1 VDERTRLDPS
11 GWAGVERI
19 ALSTAGVLT
28 AAFGLAVLIGGSSS
42 VPLLRDIHEAW
53 PSVSPALAL
62 WLLVAGVALVA
73 LGATPEAL
81 STWTRD
87 LRFSAPRQTLVLSA
101 AALATVLATCVA
113 LAHGDSERDQRH
125 TRLLSIAENDM
136 RHATVGPID
145 RLTDV
150 ASTVQGPL
158 SVRRPQFDA
167 LAKRLLTEPA
177 LTSVALARSAGGPA
191 PARAGTDD
199 APGRP
204 QRYKIVFSRSRGRTT
219 ASRDAV
225 ELPAGRAALE
235 GAIRSGETRATQLL
249 PAVDGSPPSIAV
261 AVPVRPSSAGA
272 SGAFLTTFSAQAV
285 RAAVA
290 AHLPERLRFAVS
302 EGDAPMPSLHNA
314 KLRHVKLG
322 DREWSL
328 ALEEPAARQ
337 GLALATLLVGGLL
350 TILIAVVGSQ
360 ALRRERDALGLIA
373 VRRDERDRAELARRA
388 AEERSRVLAET
399 STDLICVL
407 APSGALRYA
416 SPACREL
423 LGAEPDD
430 LLGRPFVDLVH
441 PEDAVGVTAVLGA
454 SGEREDPVSFT
465 HRMRRAGGPPVW
477 VETRVRVVRD
487 PVTRAVVESH
497 ATVRDVAERMHSQ
510 AALAEAEERFR
521 SAFEEAPIGMALT
534 SPDFRFLRVNRA
546 LCQITG
552 YTPSQLEGL
561 PVASITHPDDL
572 KADWQARGA
581 MLEGELSSHRAE
593 RRYLHASGSAVWVM
607 INSTLVR
614 DADGVPLH
622 FLSQMQDITERRRH
636 EAELRHMADH
646 DPLTGLLNRRS
657 FERELERH
665 VAYVQRYGPKGA
677 AIVLDL
683 DHFKTV
689 NDTLGHSAGD
699 ELIVRVAHALRSRL
713 RESDVLARLGGD
725 EFAILLPEASHEE
738 ADGVAI
744 AVLDA
749 VRTLAVPTA
758 TGRTR
763 TVTASLGMARFDSG
777 QRLSG
782 EDVLVNADL
791 AMYDA
796 KESGRDQL
804 AAYAAPEQQETRL
817 EARISWAD
825 MIRDALAEDRFVLHA
840 QPIVDLDTGDVT
852 QYELLLRMRDPDGD
866 LISPA
871 AFLPVAERFDLM
883 AAIDRWVVTR
893 AIQMV
898 GAERRRGRDLVVE
911 VNISG
916 RSAGDPELLELIERE
931 LASAD
936 VDPHQI
942 IFEITETIAVSN
954 IPRAQHFAAR
964 LADLG
969 CRFALDD
976 FGAGFGSFYYLKH
989 LPFDYLKID
998 GEFVRHSAVDATDQ
1012 LVIQAVV
1019 DIARG
1024 LGKRTIAEHVG
1035 DRETAA
1041 LLRRMGVDHAQGF
1054 HHGEPAPLGD
1064 WLPEP
1069 DAFALS

>member
-1 VDERTRLDPS
+1 MDERTRLDPS
-11 GWAGVERI
+11 GWAGLERI

-28 AAFGLAVLIGGSSS
+28 TAFGIAILLGGTSTI
-42 VPLLRDIHEAW
+42 PLLRDVHEAW

-73 LGATPEAL
+73 LGASPEAL
-81 STWTRD
+81 GSWTRD
-87 LRFSAPRQTLVLSA
+87 MRLSAPRQTLLLGA

-113 LAHGDSERDQRH
+113 VAHGSRERDERQE
-125 TRLLSIAENDM
+125 RLLAIAHNDM
-136 RHATVGPID
+136 THGAVGPID

-158 SVRRPQFDA
+158 SVRRAQFDA
-167 LAKRLLTEPA
+167 LAERLLRQRA
-177 LTSVALARSAGGPA
+177 LTSVALARSTGGRA
-191 PARAGTDD
+191 PARSGADD
-199 APGRP
+199 APSRPGRF
-204 QRYKIVFSRSRGRTT
+204 RIIFSSSRGSGSPTRQ
-219 ASRDAV
+219 AV
-225 ELPAGRAALE
+225 QLSAGRAALE
-235 GAIRSGETRATQLL
+235 GAIRSGETRATEIL
-249 PAVDGSPPSIAV
+249 PAVGGSPRSIAV
-261 AVPVRPSSAGA
+261 AVPVRAAGGGV
-272 SGAFLTTFSAQAV
+272 SGAFLTTFSVQGV

-290 AHLPERLRFAVS
+290 AHLPKATRVAVVQ
-302 EGDAPMPSLHNA
+302 GDAPVALSHPLS
-314 KLRHVKLG
+314 RRVRLG
-322 DREWSL
+322 DRVWTL
-328 ALEEPAARQ
+328 AVEQPSANQ

-350 TILIAVVGSQ
+350 TILIGVVGSQ
-360 ALRRERDALGLIA
+360 AMRRERHALGLVA
-373 VRRDERDRAELARRA
+373 ARRAERDRAELARLE
-388 AEERSRVLAET
+388 AEARSRVLAET

-407 APSGALRYA
+407 EPTGAVRYA
-416 SPACREL
+416 SPACR
-423 LGAEPDD
+423 D
-430 LLGRPFVDLVH
+430 LLGLEPDALLGRAFTDLV
-441 PEDAVGVTAVLGA
+441 DAQDAAGVAAVLA
-454 SGEREDPVSFT
+454 DTSRPEEAPVSIT
-465 HRMRRAGGPPVW
+465 HRMRRGSGSVW

-487 PVTRAVVESH
+487 PVTRQVVESH
-497 ATVRDVAERMHSQ
+497 ATVRDVAERMRSQ

-552 YTPSQLEGL
+552 YPPAQLEGL

-572 KADWQARGA
+572 KADWETRGA
-581 MLEGELSSHRAE
+581 MLEGEMSSHRAE
-593 RRYLHASGSAVWVM
+593 RRYLHASGSAVWVA

-614 DADGVPLH
+614 DGDGKPLH

-665 VAYVQRYGPKGA
+665 VAYVERYGPKGA

-683 DHFKTV
+683 DHFKTI

-725 EFAILLPEASHEE
+725 EFAILLPEATPEE
-738 ADGVAI
+738 ADAVAA
-744 AVLDA
+744 AVLEA

-763 TVTASLGMARFDSG
+763 TVTASLGIALFDSK
-777 QRLSG
+777 QPMTG

-796 KESGRDQL
+796 KEAGRDQL
-804 AAYAAPEQQETRL
+804 AAYDGPEQPETRI

-840 QPIVDLDTGDVT
+840 QPIVDLATGEAT
-852 QYELLLRMRDPDGD
+852 QYELLLRMRGPDGG
-866 LISPA
+866 LIGPS

-893 AIQMV
+893 AIRMV
-898 GAERRRGRDLVVE
+898 GAELRRGRRLVVE

-931 LASAD
+931 LRTSE
-936 VDPHQI
+936 VCPSQI

-998 GEFVRHSAVDATDQ
+998 GEFVRHSASDATDQ

-1024 LGKRTIAEHVG
+1024 LGKRTVAEHVG
-1035 DRETAA
+1035 DHETAD

-1054 HHGEPAPLGD
+1054 HLGEPAPLGD
-1064 WLPEP
+1064 WLPAAEV
-1069 DAFALS
+1069 ALT

>member
-11 GWAGVERI
+11 WAGLERI

-28 AAFGLAVLIGGSSS
+28 AAFGAAVLLGGTSTL
-42 VPLLRDIHEAW
+42 PLLRDVHQAW
-53 PSVSPALAL
+53 PSISPALAL

-73 LGATPEAL
+73 LGASPEAL
-81 STWTRD
+81 GTWTREMR
-87 LRFSAPRQTLVLSA
+87 LSAPRQTLVLA
-101 AALATVLATCVA
+101 TAALATVLASCVA
-113 LAHGDSERDQRH
+113 VGHGNSERDQRH
-125 TRLLSIAENDM
+125 ARLLAIAENDM
-136 RHATVGPID
+136 RHATVGAID

-158 SVRRPQFDA
+158 SVRRSQFDA
-167 LAKRLLTEPA
+167 LSARLLDQRA
-177 LTSVALARSAGGPA
+177 LTSVALARSTGGRA
-191 PARAGTDD
+191 PARSGADD

-204 QRYKIVFSRSRGRTT
+204 ERFSIVFSSSRGKADPTRE
-219 ASRDAV
+219 AV
-225 ELPAGRAALE
+225 QQSAGRATLQ
-235 GAIRSGETRATQLL
+235 GAIRSGETRATQTL

-261 AVPVRPSSAGA
+261 AVPVGAAGSGV
-272 SGAFLTTFSAQAV
+272 SGAFLTTFSASGV

-290 AHLPERLRFAVS
+290 AHLPKSTRVAVVQNGEPVS
-302 EGDAPMPSLHNA
+302 GLHNPM
-314 KLRHVKLG
+314 RRRVRLG
-322 DREWSL
+322 DRVWTVAVEQ
-328 ALEEPAARQ
+328 PAARQ

-350 TILIAVVGSQ
+350 TILIGVVGSQ
-360 ALRRERDALGLIA
+360 SMRRERDALGLIA
-373 VRRDERDRAELARRA
+373 VRRAERDRAELARLE
-388 AEERSRVLAET
+388 AEARSRVLAET

-407 APSGALRYA
+407 EPTGAVRYA
-416 SPACREL
+416 SPACRDL
-423 LGAEPDD
+423 LGLEPEQ
-430 LLGRPFVDLVH
+430 LLGRPFTDLVH
-441 PEDAVGVTAVLGA
+441 ADDAAGVAAVLSN
-454 SGEREDPVSFT
+454 SGDGEESPVSIT
-465 HRMRRAGGPPVW
+465 HRMRRASGAVW

-487 PVTRAVVESH
+487 HATGEVVESH
-497 ATVRDVAERMHSQ
+497 ATVRDVAERMQSQ

-552 YTPSQLEGL
+552 YTPAQLEGL

-572 KADWQARGA
+572 KADWEARGA
-581 MLEGELSSHRAE
+581 MLEGELSGHRGE
-593 RRYLHASGSAVWVM
+593 RRYLHASGSAVWVA

-614 DADGVPLH
+614 DGDGKPLH

-665 VAYVQRYGPKGA
+665 VAYVERYGPRGA
-677 AIVLDL
+677 ALVLDL
-683 DHFKTV
+683 DHFKAI

-725 EFAILLPEASHEE
+725 EFAILLPEATPED
-738 ADGVAI
+738 AQGVAA
-744 AVLDA
+744 AVLDS

-763 TVTASLGMARFDSG
+763 TVTASLGIALFDSG
-777 QRLSG
+777 QALTG

-796 KESGRDQL
+796 KEAGRDQL
-804 AAYAAPEQQETRL
+804 SAYDAPEQPATRT

-840 QPIVDLDTGDVT
+840 QPIVDLSTGEAT
-852 QYELLLRMRDPDGD
+852 QYELLLRMRGPDGE
-866 LISPA
+866 LIGPA

-883 AAIDRWVVTR
+883 AAIDKWVVTR
-893 AIQMV
+893 AIRMV
-898 GAERRRGRDLVVE
+898 GDERRRGRALTVE

-916 RSAGDPELLELIERE
+916 RSAGDPELLALIERE
-931 LASAD
+931 LRTSD
-936 VDPHQI
+936 VSPSQI

-998 GEFVRHSAVDATDQ
+998 GEFVRHSAGDPTDQ

-1024 LGKRTIAEHVG
+1024 LGKRTVAEHVG
-1035 DRETAA
+1035 DSETAE
-1041 LLRRMGVDHAQGF
+1041 LLQRMGVDHAQGF
-1054 HHGEPAPLGD
+1054 HLGKPAPLSD

-1069 DAFALS
+1069 DAVALA

>member
-1 VDERTRLDPS
+1 MS
-11 GWAGVERI
+11 GWAGLERI

-28 AAFGLAVLIGGSSS
+28 AAFGVAVLLGGTSS
-42 VPLLRDIHEAW
+42 VPVLRDIHQAW

-62 WLLVAGVALVA
+62 WLLVSGIALVA
-73 LGATPEAL
+73 LGSSPEAL
-81 STWTRD
+81 GSWTRD
-87 LRFSAPRQTLVLSA
+87 LRLSQPRQTLVLA
-101 AALATVLATCVA
+101 LAALATVLATCVA
-113 LAHGDSERDQRH
+113 VAHGDRERDQRH
-125 TRLLSIAENDM
+125 ERQLAIAENDM
-136 RHATVGPID
+136 IHATVGPID

-158 SVRRPQFDA
+158 SVRRSQFDA
-167 LAKRLLTEPA
+167 LASRLLDQRA
-177 LTSVALARSAGGPA
+177 LTSVALARSAGGGA
-191 PARAGTDD
+191 SVRSGADEAR
-199 APGRP
+199 GRP
-204 QRYKIVFSRSRGRTT
+204 QRFTIVFSSSRGKGSPTRE
-219 ASRDAV
+219 AV
-225 ELPAGRAALE
+225 EQSAGRAALQ
-235 GAIRSGETRATQLL
+235 GAIRSGETRATEIL
-249 PAVDGSPPSIAV
+249 PAVDGSPQSIAV
-261 AVPVRPSSAGA
+261 AVPVRAAGSGA
-272 SGAFLTTFSAQAV
+272 SGAFLTTFSAEGV
-285 RAAVA
+285 RDAVA
-290 AHLPERLRFAVS
+290 SHLQDGTRVAVV
-302 EGDAPMPSLHNA
+302 EGDAPA
-314 KLRHVKLG
+314 AGLRHPLRKRVRLG
-322 DREWSL
+322 DRVWTVAVEQ
-328 ALEEPAARQ
+328 PAARQ

-360 ALRRERDALGLIA
+360 SLRRERDALGLIA
-373 VRRDERDRAELARRA
+373 IRRAERDRAELARLE
-388 AEERSRVLAET
+388 AEQRSRVLAET

-407 APSGALRYA
+407 EPDGAVRYA
-416 SPACREL
+416 SPACR
-423 LGAEPDD
+423 D
-430 LLGRPFVDLVH
+430 LLGLEPEQLLGRAFTDLVH
-441 PEDAVGVTAVLGA
+441 EDDAAGVAVLLGGREGA
-454 SGEREDPVSFT
+454 PVSIT
-465 HRMRRAGGPPVW
+465 HRMRRAEGTVW
-477 VETRVRVVRD
+477 VETRLRVVRD
-487 PVTRAVVESH
+487 PATGAVVESH
-497 ATVRDVAERMHSQ
+497 ATVRDVAERMQSQ

-552 YTPSQLEGL
+552 YTPAQLEGL

-572 KADWQARGA
+572 KADWEARGA
-581 MLEGELSSHRAE
+581 MLEGELSGHRAE
-593 RRYLHASGSAVWVM
+593 RRYLHASGSAVWVA

-614 DADGVPLH
+614 DADGKPLH

-665 VAYVQRYGPKGA
+665 VSYVERYGPKGA

-683 DHFKTV
+683 DHFKTI

-725 EFAILLPEASHEE
+725 EFAILLPEATPEE
-738 ADGVAI
+738 ADAVAA
-744 AVLDA
+744 AVLDS

-763 TVTASLGMARFDSG
+763 TVTASLGIALFDSG
-777 QRLSG
+777 ERITG

-804 AAYAAPEQQETRL
+804 AAYDAPERPETRI

-840 QPIVDLDTGDVT
+840 QPIIDLASGEAT
-852 QYELLLRMRDPDGD
+852 QYELLLRMRGADGE
-866 LISPA
+866 LIPPS

-883 AAIDRWVVTR
+883 AAIDRWVVAR
-893 AIQMV
+893 AIRMV
-898 GAERRRGRDLVVE
+898 GAELRAGRRLVVE

-916 RSAGDPELLELIERE
+916 RSAGDPELLELIEHE
-931 LASAD
+931 LQANEVCPS
-936 VDPHQI
+936 QI

-998 GEFVRHSAVDATDQ
+998 GEFVRHSAADPTDQ

-1024 LGKRTIAEHVG
+1024 LGKRTVAEHVG
-1035 DRETAA
+1035 DSETAE

-1054 HHGEPAPLGD
+1054 HLGEPAPLGD
-1064 WLPEP
+1064 WLPE
-1069 DAFALS
+1069 AEVALT

>member
-1 VDERTRLDPS
+1 M
-11 GWAGVERI
+11 
-19 ALSTAGVLT
+19 T
-28 AAFGLAVLIGGSSS
+28 AAFGVSVLLGGTSTIP
-42 VPLLRDIHEAW
+42 VLRDVHQAW
-53 PSVSPALAL
+53 PSITPALAL
-62 WLLVAGVALVA
+62 WLLVAGGGLIA
-73 LGATPEAL
+73 LGSSPEAL
-81 STWTRD
+81 GTWTRD
-87 LRFSAPRQTLVLSA
+87 MRRSAPRQTLVLVIT
-101 AALATVLATCVA
+101 ALATVLATCVA
-113 LAHGDSERDQRH
+113 VAHGDSERDQRH
-125 TRLLSIAENDM
+125 ERQLAIAENDLL
-136 RHATVGPID
+136 HATVGPLD

-158 SVRRPQFDA
+158 SVRRAQFDA
-167 LAKRLLTEPA
+167 LASRLLDQKA
-177 LTSVALARSAGGPA
+177 LTSIALARSAGHGA
-191 PARAGTDD
+191 PVRSGADD
-199 APGRP
+199 ASTHP
-204 QRYKIVFSRSRGRTT
+204 QRFKIVYSTSRGKGDPT
-219 ASRDAV
+219 RDAIQQS
-225 ELPAGRAALE
+225 AARTALQ
-235 GAIRSGETRATQLL
+235 GAIRSGDTRSTGVL
-249 PAVDGSPPSIAV
+249 PAVGGSPRSLAV
-261 AVPVRPSSAGA
+261 AVPVRAAGSGA
-272 SGAFLTTFSAQAV
+272 SGAFLATFSVPAV
-285 RAAVA
+285 RAAVG
-290 AHLPERLRFAVS
+290 AHLPPHTRIALAQ
-302 EGDAPMPSLHNA
+302 GDAVDGLPNA
-314 KLRHVKLG
+314 LEKRVHLG
-322 DREWSL
+322 DRDWTIAVGQPE
-328 ALEEPAARQ
+328 ARQ

-350 TILIAVVGSQ
+350 TILIGVVGSQ
-360 ALRRERDALGLIA
+360 ARRRERDALGVIA
-373 VRRDERDRAELARRA
+373 MRRAERDHAELARLE
-388 AEERSRVLAET
+388 AEARSRVLAET

-407 APSGALRYA
+407 EPDGSVRYA
-416 SPACREL
+416 SPACR
-423 LGAEPDD
+423 D
-430 LLGRPFVDLVH
+430 LLGLEPEALLGRAFTDLVH
-441 PEDAVGVTAVLGA
+441 EDDAAGVAAVLGG
-454 SGEREDPVSFT
+454 GEEAPVSIT
-465 HRMRRAGGPPVW
+465 HRMRRPSGEVW
-477 VETRVRVVRD
+477 VETRLRVVRD
-487 PVTRAVVESH
+487 PATRALVETH

-552 YTPSQLEGL
+552 YTAQQLEGL

-572 KADWQARGA
+572 KADWEARGA

-593 RRYLHASGSAVWVM
+593 RRYLHASGSAVWVAV
-607 INSTLVR
+607 NSTLVR
-614 DADGVPLH
+614 NADGKPLH
-622 FLSQMQDITERRRH
+622 FLSQMQDVTERRRH

-665 VAYVQRYGPKGA
+665 VAYVERYGPKGA

-683 DHFKTV
+683 DHFKTI

-725 EFAILLPEASHEE
+725 EFAILLPEATPEE
-738 ADGVAI
+738 ADAVSA

-763 TVTASLGMARFDSG
+763 TVTASLGVALFDSADK
-777 QRLSG
+777 LTG

-804 AAYAAPEQQETRL
+804 ASYDAPERPETRI

-825 MIRDALAEDRFVLHA
+825 MIRDALAEDAFVLHA
-840 QPIVDLDTGDVT
+840 QPIVDLSTGEAT
-852 QYELLLRMRDPDGD
+852 QYELLLRMRGADGE
-866 LISPA
+866 LIPPS

-883 AAIDRWVVTR
+883 AAIDRWVVAR
-893 AIQMV
+893 AIRMV
-898 GAERRRGRDLVVE
+898 GTELRAGRRLIVE

-916 RSAGDPELLELIERE
+916 RSAGDPELLELIEHE
-931 LASAD
+931 LTANEVCPS
-936 VDPHQI
+936 QI

-998 GEFVRHSAVDATDQ
+998 GEFVRHSAADPTDQ

-1024 LGKRTIAEHVG
+1024 LGKRTVAEHVG
-1035 DRETAA
+1035 DDETAA
-1041 LLRRMGVDHAQGF
+1041 LLQRMGVDHAQGF
-1054 HHGEPAPLGD
+1054 HLGEPAPLGD
-1064 WLPEP
+1064 WLPEVEL
-1069 DAFALS
+1069 ALT

>member
-1 VDERTRLDPS
+1 M
-11 GWAGVERI
+11 
-19 ALSTAGVLT
+19 T
-28 AAFGLAVLIGGSSS
+28 AAFGLAVLLGGAATLPVLS
-42 VPLLRDIHEAW
+42 DIHQAW
-53 PSVSPALAL
+53 PTMSPALAL
-62 WLLVAGVALVA
+62 WLLVAGIALVA
-73 LGATPEAL
+73 LSSSPESL
-81 STWTRD
+81 GSWPRR
-87 LRFSAPRQTLVLSA
+87 LRLTQPRQTLVLA
-101 AALATVLATCVA
+101 LAALATVLTTCVA
-113 LAHGDSERDQRH
+113 IAHGDSERDQRH
-125 TRLLSIAENDM
+125 QRQLAIAENDM
-136 RHATVGPID
+136 RHATVAPID

-158 SVRRPQFDA
+158 SVRPAQFDA
-167 LAKRLLTEPA
+167 LAARLLDQPA
-177 LTSVALARSAGGPA
+177 LTSLALARSAGDGA
-191 PARAGTDD
+191 SVRSRADE
-199 APGRP
+199 AAGRAE
-204 QRYKIVFSRSRGRTT
+204 RFTIGYTRSRGAGSPTRV
-219 ASRDAV
+219 AV
-225 ELPAGRAALE
+225 QQAAGRVALQ
-235 GAIRSGETRATQLL
+235 GAIRSGETRATEIL
-249 PAVDGSPPSIAV
+249 PAVNGAPQSIAV
-261 AVPVRPSSAGA
+261 AVPVRASGSGV
-272 SGAFLTTFSAQAV
+272 SGAFLATFSVPGVRSAVAGHLQRGDRTQAV
-285 RAAVA
+285 EAGAPIA
-290 AHLPERLRFAVS
+290 GLRNPLTTRV
-302 EGDAPMPSLHNA
+302 
-314 KLRHVKLG
+314 RVG
-322 DREWSL
+322 DRPWTVAVEQ
-328 ALEEPAARQ
+328 PPARQ

-360 ALRRERDALGLIA
+360 ALRRERDALGVIA
-373 VRRDERDRAELARRA
+373 MRRAERDQAELARLE
-388 AEERSRVLAET
+388 AERRSRVLAET

-407 APSGALRYA
+407 EPDGAIRYA
-416 SPACREL
+416 SPACHEL
-423 LGAEPDD
+423 LGLDPEQ
-430 LLGRPFVDLVH
+430 LLGRAFTDLVH
-441 PEDAVGVTAVLGA
+441 ADDAAGVAALLGQHEEA
-454 SGEREDPVSFT
+454 PVSIT
-465 HRMRRAGGPPVW
+465 HRMRRPEGAVW
-477 VETRVRVVRD
+477 VETRLRVVRD
-487 PVTRAVVESH
+487 TVTRAVLESH
-497 ATVRDVAERMHSQ
+497 ATVRDVGERMQSQ

-552 YTPSQLEGL
+552 YTPQQLEGL

-572 KADWQARGA
+572 KADWEARGA
-581 MLEGELSSHRAE
+581 MLEGELSTHRAE
-593 RRYLHASGSAVWVM
+593 RRYLHAAGSAVWVAV
-607 INSTLVR
+607 NSTLVR
-614 DADGVPLH
+614 DSDGRPLH

-665 VAYVQRYGPKGA
+665 VAYVERYGPKGA

-683 DHFKTV
+683 DHFKTI

-725 EFAILLPEASHEE
+725 EFAILLPEATKEE
-738 ADGVAI
+738 TDAVAG

-763 TVTASLGMARFDSG
+763 TVTASLGIALFDSAE
-777 QRLSG
+777 RLTG

-796 KESGRDQL
+796 KEAGRDQL
-804 AAYAAPEQQETRL
+804 AAYDAPERPDTRI
-817 EARISWAD
+817 EARLSWAD
-825 MIRDALAEDRFVLHA
+825 MIRDALAEDAFVLHA
-840 QPIVDLDTGDVT
+840 QPIVDLASGEAT
-852 QYELLLRMRDPDGD
+852 QYELLLRMRGADGD
-866 LISPA
+866 LIGPS

-883 AAIDRWVVTR
+883 GAIDRWVVAR
-893 AIQMV
+893 AIRMV
-898 GAERRRGRDLVVE
+898 GAERRAGRELTVE

-916 RSAGDPELLELIERE
+916 RSAGDPELLELIEHE
-931 LASAD
+931 LRSNH
-936 VDPHQI
+936 VRPSQI

-998 GEFVRHSAVDATDQ
+998 GEFVRHSAADPTDQ

-1024 LGKRTIAEHVG
+1024 LGKRTVAEHVG
-1035 DRETAA
+1035 DGETAA

-1054 HHGEPAPLGD
+1054 HLGEPAPLGD
-1064 WLPEP
+1064 WLPE
-1069 DAFALS
+1069 AEAALN

>member
-1 VDERTRLDPS
+1 MDERTRLDPS
-11 GWAGVERI
+11 GWAGLERI
-19 ALSTAGVLT
+19 ALSTAGVLS

-42 VPLLRDIHEAW
+42 VPVLRDIHDAW
-53 PSVSPALAL
+53 PTVSPALAL
-62 WLLVAGVALVA
+62 WLLVAGSALLA
-73 LGATPEAL
+73 LGASPRAL
-81 STWTRD
+81 SAWTRD
-87 LRFSAPRQTLVLSA
+87 LRFSAPRQTVVLA
-101 AALATVLATCVA
+101 AAVLATVLATCVA
-113 LAHGDSERDQRH
+113 LAHGERERDQRH
-125 TRLLSIAENDM
+125 ARLLALAQNDL
-136 RHATVGPID
+136 RHATVGAVD

-158 SVRRPQFDA
+158 SVRRSQFDA
-167 LAKRLLTEPA
+167 LATRLLNQPA
-177 LTSVALARSAGGPA
+177 LTSVSLARSAGGRVA
-191 PARAGTDD
+191 VHSAGDG
-199 APGRP
+199 APGWP
-204 QRYKIVFSRSRGRTT
+204 GRYKVVFASAGGRATPSRQ
-219 ASRDAV
+219 AV
-225 ELPAGRAALE
+225 ELPAARAALQ
-235 GAIRSGETRATQLL
+235 GAIRSGETRATGIL
-249 PAVDGSPPSIAV
+249 PSVDRLPPSIAV
-261 AVPVRPSSAGA
+261 AVPVRPSAAGA
-272 SGAFLTTFSAQAV
+272 SGAFLATFSAQAV
-285 RAAVA
+285 RAAAA
-290 AHLPERLRFAVS
+290 AHLPQEMRFSLTQGDQPAGRLH
-302 EGDAPMPSLHNA
+302 GA
-314 KLRHVKLG
+314 KQRRLMLG
-322 DREWSL
+322 DRLWTL
-328 ALEEPAARQ
+328 ALEEPGTRQ

-350 TILIAVVGSQ
+350 CVLIGVVGAQSR
-360 ALRRERDALGLIA
+360 RRERDVLGLIA
-373 VRRDERDRAELARRA
+373 VRRAERDRAEEARRT
-388 AEERSRVLAET
+388 AEERSQVLAET

-407 APSGALRYA
+407 APSGVLRYA

-423 LGAEPDD
+423 LGSDPED
-430 LLGRPFVDLVH
+430 LLGRPFTDLVH
-441 PEDAVGVTAVLGA
+441 PEDVAGVAATLA
-454 SGEREDPVSFT
+454 SPGDGEAPVSLT
-465 HRMRRAGGPPVW
+465 HRMRRAGGGPVW
-477 VETRVRVVRD
+477 VETRMRVVRD

-497 ATVRDVAERMHSQ
+497 ATVRDVAERMQSQ

-534 SPDFRFLRVNRA
+534 STDFRFLRVNRA
-546 LCQITG
+546 LCQLTG
-552 YTPSQLEGL
+552 YTPAQLEGL
-561 PVASITHPDDL
+561 PVASITHPDEL
-572 KADWQARGA
+572 RADWEARGA

-614 DADGVPLH
+614 DADGAPLH
-622 FLSQMQDITERRRH
+622 FLSQIQDITERRRH

-665 VAYVQRYGPKGA
+665 VAYVERYGPKGA

-683 DHFKTV
+683 DHFQTI

-699 ELIVRVAHALRSRL
+699 ELIVRVAHVLRSRL

-725 EFAILLPEASHEE
+725 EFAILLPEATPEE
-738 ADGVAI
+738 VDGVAA

-763 TVTASLGMARFDSG
+763 TVTASLGIARFDARH
-777 QRLSG
+777 RLTG
-782 EDVLVNADL
+782 EEILVNADL

-796 KESGRDQL
+796 KEAGRDQL
-804 AAYAAPEQQETRL
+804 AAYATSEHQETRL
-817 EARISWAD
+817 EARMSWAD

-840 QPIVDLDTGDVT
+840 QPIVELATGEVT
-852 QYELLLRMRDPDGD
+852 QYELLLRMRGLDGE

-883 AAIDRWVVTR
+883 TAIDRWVVSR
-893 AIQMV
+893 AIRMV
-898 GAERRRGRDLVVE
+898 GDERRRGRELTVE

-916 RSAGDPELLELIERE
+916 RSAGDPELLALIERE
-931 LASAD
+931 LTAAGVGPS
-936 VDPHQI
+936 QI

-969 CRFALDD
+969 CHFALDD

-1024 LGKRTIAEHVG
+1024 LGKRTVAEHVG
-1035 DRETAA
+1035 DRETAE
-1041 LLRRMGVDHAQGF
+1041 LLHRMGVDHAQGF
-1054 HHGEPAPLGD
+1054 HLGEPAPLGD
-1064 WLPEP
+1064 WLPVAEVV
-1069 DAFALS
+1069 ALS

>member
-1 VDERTRLDPS
+1 
-11 GWAGVERI
+11 
-19 ALSTAGVLT
+19 
-28 AAFGLAVLIGGSSS
+28 
-42 VPLLRDIHEAW
+42 
-53 PSVSPALAL
+53 
-62 WLLVAGVALVA
+62 
-73 LGATPEAL
+73 
-81 STWTRD
+81 
-87 LRFSAPRQTLVLSA
+87 
-101 AALATVLATCVA
+101 
-113 LAHGDSERDQRH
+113 
-125 TRLLSIAENDM
+125 M
-136 RHATVGPID
+136 
-145 RLTDV
+145 
-150 ASTVQGPL
+150 
-158 SVRRPQFDA
+158 
-167 LAKRLLTEPA
+167 
-177 LTSVALARSAGGPA
+177 
-191 PARAGTDD
+191 
-199 APGRP
+199 
-204 QRYKIVFSRSRGRTT
+204 
-219 ASRDAV
+219 
-225 ELPAGRAALE
+225 
-235 GAIRSGETRATQLL
+235 
-249 PAVDGSPPSIAV
+249 
-261 AVPVRPSSAGA
+261 PVRPSAAGA
-272 SGAFLTTFSAQAV
+272 SGAFLATFSAQAV
-285 RAAVA
+285 RTAVA
-290 AHLPERLRFAVS
+290 EHLPQGTRFSVTQGDEPAVRLH
-302 EGDAPMPSLHNA
+302 GA
-314 KLRHVKLG
+314 KQRHVKLG
-322 DREWSL
+322 DRLWTL
-328 ALEEPAARQ
+328 ALEQPSARQ

-350 TILIAVVGSQ
+350 CVLIGVVGAQSR
-360 ALRRERDALGLIA
+360 RRERDALGLIA
-373 VRRDERDRAELARRA
+373 VRRAERDRAEEARRT
-388 AEERSRVLAET
+388 AEERSQVLAET

-423 LGAEPDD
+423 LGADPED
-430 LLGRPFVDLVH
+430 LLGRTFTDLVH
-441 PEDAVGVTAVLGA
+441 PEDAAGVAAALA
-454 SGEREDPVSFT
+454 SPGDGEAPVSLT
-465 HRMRRAGGPPVW
+465 HRMRRAGGAPVW

-497 ATVRDVAERMHSQ
+497 ATVRDVAERMQSQ

-534 SPDFRFLRVNRA
+534 STDFRFLRVNRA

-552 YTPSQLEGL
+552 YTPAQLEGL
-561 PVASITHPDDL
+561 PVASITHPDEL
-572 KADWQARGA
+572 RADWEARGA

-614 DADGVPLH
+614 DADGAPLH

-665 VAYVQRYGPKGA
+665 VAYVERYGPKGA

-683 DHFKTV
+683 DHFKTI

-699 ELIVRVAHALRSRL
+699 ELIVRVAQVLRSRL

-725 EFAILLPEASHEE
+725 EFAILLPEAAPEE
-738 ADGVAI
+738 ADGVAA

-763 TVTASLGMARFDSG
+763 TVTASLGIARFDARH
-777 QRLSG
+777 RLTG
-782 EDVLVNADL
+782 EEVLVNADL

-796 KESGRDQL
+796 KEAGRDQL
-804 AAYAAPEQQETRL
+804 AAYAASEHQETRL
-817 EARISWAD
+817 EARMSWAD

-840 QPIVDLDTGDVT
+840 QPIVDLATGEVT
-852 QYELLLRMRDPDGD
+852 QYELLLRMRGLDGE

-893 AIQMV
+893 AIRMV
-898 GAERRRGRDLVVE
+898 GAERRRGRELTVE

-916 RSAGDPELLELIERE
+916 RSAGDPELLALIERE
-931 LASAD
+931 LSAAG
-936 VDPHQI
+936 VDPSQI

-1035 DRETAA
+1035 DRETAE
-1041 LLRRMGVDHAQGF
+1041 LLHRMGVDHAQGF
-1054 HHGEPAPLGD
+1054 HLGEPAPLGD
-1064 WLPEP
+1064 WLPEAEAWP
-1069 DAFALS
+1069 LS

>member
-1 VDERTRLDPS
+1 
-11 GWAGVERI
+11 
-19 ALSTAGVLT
+19 VLT
-28 AAFGLAVLIGGSSS
+28 GAFGLAVLIGGASS
-42 VPLLRDIHEAW
+42 VPILRDVHEAW
-53 PSVSPALAL
+53 PSVTPALAL
-62 WLLVAGVALVA
+62 WLLVAGIALVA
-73 LGATPEAL
+73 LGATPELITA
-81 STWTRD
+81 WTRD
-87 LRFSAPRQTLVLSA
+87 LRFSAPRQTLVLAA
-101 AALATVLATCVA
+101 AALATVLTTCVA
-113 LAHGDSERDQRH
+113 LEHGERERDQRH
-125 TRLLSIAENDM
+125 ERQLAIADNDM
-136 RHATVGPID
+136 RHATVGAVD

-158 SVRRPQFDA
+158 SVRRSQFDG
-167 LAKRLLTEPA
+167 LAARLLTEPA
-177 LTSVALARSAGGPA
+177 LTSVALARSAGGRA
-191 PARAGTDD
+191 PARSGADD

-204 QRYKIVFSRSRGRTT
+204 ARYKIVYVASRGRS
-219 ASRDAV
+219 APSREAV
-225 ELPAGRAALE
+225 ELSAGRAAVE
-235 GAIRSGETRATQLL
+235 GAIRSGETRATQVL

-272 SGAFLTTFSAQAV
+272 SGAFLATFSVAAV
-285 RAAVA
+285 RTAVA
-290 AHLPERLRFAVS
+290 AHLPEATHFSVTQSDEPA
-302 EGDAPMPSLHNA
+302 A
-314 KLRHVKLG
+314 KLHAPKSRRIRLG
-322 DREWSL
+322 DRVWTL
-328 ALEEPAARQ
+328 TLEQPAGRQ

-360 ALRRERDALGLIA
+360 SLRRERDALGLIA
-373 VRRDERDRAELARRA
+373 IRRAERDRAERARRA

-423 LGAEPDD
+423 LGEEPDD
-430 LLGRPFVDLVH
+430 LLGRAFTDLVH
-441 PEDAVGVTAVLGA
+441 PDDTAGVAAVLGA
-454 SGEREDPVSFT
+454 PGDDPISVT
-465 HRMRRAGGPPVW
+465 HRMRRAGGLPVW

-487 PVTRAVVESH
+487 PVTREVVESH
-497 ATVRDVAERMHSQ
+497 ATVRDVAERMQSQ
-510 AALAEAEERFR
+510 AALAAAEERFR

-552 YTPSQLEGL
+552 YTPAQLEGL

-572 KADWQARGA
+572 KADWEARGA
-581 MLEGELSSHRAE
+581 MLEGEMSSVRAE

-622 FLSQMQDITERRRH
+622 FLSQMQDITESRRH

-665 VAYVQRYGPKGA
+665 VSHVERYGPKGA

-683 DHFKTV
+683 DHFKTI

-725 EFAILLPEASHEE
+725 EFAILLPEASPEE
-738 ADGVAI
+738 ADGVAT

-763 TVTASLGMARFDSG
+763 TVTASLGMALFDATH
-777 QRLSG
+777 RLTG
-782 EDVLVNADL
+782 EEVLVNADL

-796 KESGRDQL
+796 KEAGRDGL
-804 AAYAAPEQQETRL
+804 AAYAAPEQQEARL
-817 EARISWAD
+817 EARMSWAD

-840 QPIVDLDTGDVT
+840 QPIVDLASGEVT
-852 QYELLLRMRDPDGD
+852 QYELLLRMRGPDGD

-898 GAERRRGRDLVVE
+898 GAERRRGRELLVE

-916 RSAGDPELLELIERE
+916 RSAGDAELLALIERE
-931 LASAD
+931 LTAAD
-936 VDPHQI
+936 VDPGQI

-964 LADLG
+964 LAELG

-1035 DRETAA
+1035 DHATTE

-1054 HHGEPAPLGD
+1054 HLGEPAPLSD
-1064 WLPEP
+1064 WLPE
-1069 DAFALS
+1069 AETVALA